1 MSRITAVD
9 PNAASRAKELLD
21 AVKAQLGRVPNMMRV
36 MAQSPAVLG
45 GALSLSGALAGGILK
60 PELREQIAIAVSQ
73 ANSCEYCLS
82 AHTTLGK
89 LRGLPPEELAAARK
103 GQSADM
109 KTQAALEFA
118 LAIVA
123 AHGRV
128 TDGAFTDIREAGYG
142 DEEIAEIVANV
153 ALTTFTNY
161 FNNVAQTKLDWPA
174 VPLAQSGWVGNGAAG
189 TSGGLNHAIE

>member
-9 PNAASRAKELLD
+9 PNAASRSKELLD
-21 AVKAQLGRVPNMMRV
+21 GVKAQLGRIPNMMKV
-36 MAQSPAVLG
+36 MAQSPAVLS
-45 GALSLSGALAGGILK
+45 GALSLSSALAGGTLK
-60 PELREQIAIAVSQ
+60 ATLREQIAIAVSQ
-73 ANSCEYCLS
+73 AKRCEYCLS

-89 LRGLPPEELAAARK
+89 LQGLPASELSAARK
-103 GQSADM
+103 GQSVDS

-123 AHGRV
+123 ANGRV

-161 FNNVAQTKLDWPA
+161 FNNVAQTNLDWPV
-174 VPLAQSGWVGNGAAG
+174 VPLVQ
-189 TSGGLNHAIE
+189 